1 VINHLE
7 IQFGDEY
14 GFTILSY
21 LDLDSLTTPEIFR
34 ITSNDRIRNNL
45 KKHGF
50 CYDESKI
57 YWNRNK
63 ISSLDIIIFLKN
75 SMESVSGKNAISIIK
90 SYNRT
95 EKLEYLLTNKEKN
108 I

>member
-1 VINHLE
+1 MINHLE

-95 EKLEYLLTNKEKN
+95 EKLEYLLINKEKN

>member
-1 VINHLE
+1 MINHLE

>member
-1 VINHLE
+1 
-7 IQFGDEY
+7 
-14 GFTILSY
+14 

-63 ISSLDIIIFLKN
+63 ISSLDIIIFLKKF
-75 SMESVSGKNAISIIK
+75 EGVSVSGKNAISIIK
-90 SYNRT
+90 SYDRT